1 MAQKKKKSSRKR
13 LIVASVCTNDTD
25 HCWSEKVDVGYIK
38 AVKTIPKPSNEVTSN
53 LREGRGKNQ

>member
-1 MAQKKKKSSRKR
+1 M
-13 LIVASVCTNDTD
+13 CTNDTD